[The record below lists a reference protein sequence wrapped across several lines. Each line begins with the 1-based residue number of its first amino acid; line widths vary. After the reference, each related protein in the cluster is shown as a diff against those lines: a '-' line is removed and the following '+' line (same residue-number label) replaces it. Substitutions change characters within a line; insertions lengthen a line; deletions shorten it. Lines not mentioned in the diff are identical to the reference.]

1 MAGVKSYEKRVY
13 TFKKDNGE
21 DVNFMFFYSND
32 TYNKFLNVLGIDF
45 ENIKSLEEAEK
56 AHFFLRSQFVLG
68 ITLLIAWLGITGFL
82 LYNLFT
88 CSETVDTI
96 KYVCATLFWFW
107 FTCVRR

>member
-1 MAGVKSYEKRVY
+1 MKKRVY

-21 DVNFMFFYSND
+21 DVNFIFFYSND

-88 CSETVDTI
+88 CAETVDTI